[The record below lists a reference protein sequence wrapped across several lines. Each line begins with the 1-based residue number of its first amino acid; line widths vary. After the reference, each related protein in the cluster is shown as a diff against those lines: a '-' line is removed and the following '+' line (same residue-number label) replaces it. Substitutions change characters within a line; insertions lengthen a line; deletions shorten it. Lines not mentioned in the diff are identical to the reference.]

1 VIGVLDVEIGGA
13 QAAVRRQ
20 EPVATKAGKILP
32 SMSADVLRR
41 R

>member
-20 EPVATKAGKILP
+20 EPVATKAAKILP
-32 SMSADVLRR
+32 FHVGGRAAA
-41 R
+41 